1 MKKIYVAV
9 DGVAQGPFSADE
21 LSLLWRAGD
30 IESSAKY
37 WYRGM
42 STGGDVSSFAPPTT
56 EAIPPVHVVLTTADR
71 FAHREIEI
79 ERAIV
84 SAECVLG
91 LNWWDD
97 LKMAVTDI
105 AGGRSEAAQRAMR
118 AARQTCLDELRR
130 EAGQHG
136 ADGVIGVRLTHSQIS
151 GQNKNMLLVAATGT
165 AVWLGPPEFE

>member
-9 DGVAQGPFSADE
+9 EGVAQGPFSAQE
-21 LSLLWRAGD
+21 LSLLWQSGD

-42 STGGDVSSFAPPTT
+42 SRWSEVSTFVPPKDEPLAP
-56 EAIPPVHVVLTTADR
+56 ALVALTTADR
-71 FAHREIEI
+71 FARREIES
-79 ERAIV
+79 ERDIV

-97 LKMAVTDI
+97 LKMAVTDLT
-105 AGGRSEAAQRAMR
+105 GGRSEAAQRAMR
-118 AARQTCLDELRR
+118 AARQVCLDDVRKD
-130 EAGQHG
+130 AAQHG
-136 ADGVIGVRLTHSQIS
+136 ADGVIGVRITYSQLS

-165 AVWLGPPEFE
+165 AVWLGPPEFA